1 VASRAETLVA
11 PASRP
16 AASTTL
22 AVPSLRA
29 AVREAL
35 SDLYYHSWR
44 LVPANLVWAVT
55 AVVAVVIAIFV
66 PLGILALAVV
76 ALPTAGLFRMSTR
89 IARGRAVSFR
99 DALDAWR
106 RDGVPSLLLGGGLVA
121 VAVLL
126 GANVWTGL
134 VAATALG
141 WAFATLALWGLVAA
155 WLLAWTAWPVLTDPA
170 RERWPARERVH
181 LAGLLVLAHPVRL
194 GGLGIGLLVFLIAS
208 LIATVALVTVSAA
221 VAAVVAARFVLP
233 AADRLDARLAFAATR
248 GLETDRDDDVSAEEP
263 RPV

>member
-1 VASRAETLVA
+1 
-11 PASRP
+11 
-16 AASTTL
+16 
-22 AVPSLRA
+22 
-29 AVREAL
+29 VREAL

-55 AVVAVVIAIFV
+55 AVVAVVVAIFV

-99 DALDAWR
+99 DAMDAWHR
-106 RDGVPSLLLGGGLVA
+106 EVGASLVLGGGLAA
-121 VAVLL
+121 VAILL

-134 VAATALG
+134 VAGTALG

-155 WLLAWTAWPVLTDPA
+155 WLLAWTAWPILTDPA

-194 GGLGIGLLVFLIAS
+194 GGLGIGLLLLLVAS
-208 LIATVALVTVSAA
+208 LIATVALVTVAA
-221 VAAVVAARFVLP
+221 AFAALVAARFVLP
-233 AADRLDARLAFAATR
+233 AADRLDTRLAFAAAR
-248 GLETDRDDDVSAEEP
+248 GLEMARDDDASDEEP
-263 RPV
+263 HPV

>member
-1 VASRAETLVA
+1 MASRADPRVA
-11 PASRP
+11 AAVMPGSIPAP
-16 AASTTL
+16 T
-22 AVPSLRA
+22 PSLRG
-29 AVREAL
+29 AVHEAL

-55 AVVAVVIAIFV
+55 AVAAVVVAIFV
-66 PLGILALAVV
+66 PLGILALAAV

-99 DALDAWR
+99 DALDAWHHE
-106 RDGVPSLLLGGGLVA
+106 VVASLVLGGGLAA

-134 VAATALG
+134 VAGTALG

-155 WLLAWTAWPVLTDPA
+155 WLLAWTAWPILTDPA
-170 RERWPARERVH
+170 RERWPARERAH

-194 GGLGIGLLVFLIAS
+194 GGLGIGLLVFLVAS

-233 AADRLDARLAFAATR
+233 AADRLDARLAFAASR
-248 GLETDRDDDVSAEEP
+248 GLETDRDDDVSDEE
-263 RPV
+263 RLLV